1 MGDYSLEMSEDV
13 IEVQK
18 WVHEFSENVIRPAAH
33 EWDEKEST
41 PWPIIQEA
49 AKNGLYS
56 LEFYA
61 QQWFEP
67 SGLGIPVVMEELF
80 WGDAG
85 IGLAIVGTTW
95 PRSPCWPTAPTSRS
109 ASGSRRCSGTRTT

>member
-1 MGDYSLEMSEDV
+1 MGEYSLEMSEDV

-18 WVHEFSENVIRPAAH
+18 WVHEFAENVVRPAAH
-33 EWDEKEST
+33 EWDEKEAT

-61 QQWFEP
+61 QQYAAAEP
-67 SGLGIPVVMEELF
+67 LEVTIVHLQIPGSLESTDQVLTGATGDRLG
-80 WGDAG
+80 
-85 IGLAIVGTTW
+85 
-95 PRSPCWPTAPTSRS
+95 TAAFKAHLESRYLS
-109 ASGSRRCSGTRTT
+109 A